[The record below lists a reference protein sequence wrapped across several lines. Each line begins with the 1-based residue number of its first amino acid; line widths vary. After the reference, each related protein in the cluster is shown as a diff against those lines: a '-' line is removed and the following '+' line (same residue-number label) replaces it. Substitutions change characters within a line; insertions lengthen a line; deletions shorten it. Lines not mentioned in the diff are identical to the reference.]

1 MYTDFTFDAG
11 KPCKNV
17 FPRALNGESVY
28 DEDTMATS
36 QAEPLVPGAPLNNSH
51 QPERSRL
58 LPDLNQY
65 LLSNSDLG
73 TAFPG
78 LSRRLTRVLP
88 HQRAG
93 MALYEAGSGHLRLF
107 AQHVFP
113 GEMALPTDFIF
124 PLDGTP
130 AGEAYRLQRPIVVE
144 DLRSPQFLCETTRE
158 LLLHGDRSGCWAP
171 LRTSSGILGTLW
183 ISSDKPGSYST
194 EDAFLLNEA
203 AVNIAPTLA
212 NQVAATRIQELQTH

>member
-1 MYTDFTFDAG
+1 VD
-11 KPCKNV
+11 
-17 FPRALNGESVY
+17 
-28 DEDTMATS
+28 
-36 QAEPLVPGAPLNNSH
+36 NSL
-51 QPERSRL
+51 QLERSRL

-65 LLSNSDLG
+65 LLSHSDFR

-78 LSRRLTRVLP
+78 ICRRIDRILP

-93 MALYEAGSGHLRLF
+93 IALYEAGSGHLRLF
-107 AQHVFP
+107 AQQVSS
-113 GEMALPTDFIF
+113 GETALPSDFIF

-171 LRTSSGILGTLW
+171 LRTSNSIFGALW
-183 ISSDKPGSYST
+183 ISSGKPGLYST
-194 EDAFLLNEA
+194 EDAFLLNEV
-203 AVNIAPTLA
+203 AVNIAPALA
-212 NQVAATRIQELQTH
+212 NQVAVQRIQELRSTWMSNAKTAAWDSTKLPIPARSGSCSGRKGAASPTPTIRFCA